1 MGKCHSWKSGSGTS
15 PQSCSQQAS
24 QPTLMTEP
32 THNAGGWG
40 WGLGGKDRM
49 SLDQEANGGRDV

>member
-24 QPTLMTEP
+24 QPTLMTELAQD
-32 THNAGGWG
+32 AGGWE
-40 WGLGGKDRM
+40 LGAGKDRM
-49 SLDQEANGGRDV
+49 

>member
-24 QPTLMTEP
+24 QPTLMTELAQD
-32 THNAGGWG
+32 AGGWE
-40 WGLGGKDRM
+40 LGAGKDRM
-49 SLDQEANGGRDV
+49 SPHLSQDGGRDV